1 MELHI
6 YYYKP
11 WCCDSENQHIHCLTR
26 HSTIVWPLHKVE
38 ETSGSCLPAE
48 ASMEWHPT
56 PTQAH
61 LPRPLPHCRMTGGP
75 HSTGSFS
82 SRSDHEHPCQD
93 ICTTHR
99 FLGQMPLPTEVCP
112 LSPQRASVHV
122 AHSPLPF
129 TPFLSLHSIP
139 LLGTDVVMPPGASRS
154 YPPPTPGSQPQPA
167 WEQHLPPPMAPL
179 LLPGSTLLQPPHPM
193 TPRVTPADHG
203 PIAPG
208 LGNIPV
214 PVWSGGRSALP
225 HQSQAF
231 GCPQAPLN
239 GNASRALMGSALCP
253 APLCIAG
260 PAGDS
265 GVAAPAIAA
274 AQAGKGGLAPGLPPQ
289 AAPPAAQM
297 AFILPPGSSGPWP
310 HGTSGAGSLHASQ
323 HTGPQEDASHHKS
336 VYQNFRRWQRFKS
349 LARSHLPQIP
359 LRPSLAHPVLRTL
372 ARLKPTMTLE
382 EGMRQAMQEWQH
394 MSTVERMAFYEMAAK
409 SGHMSRG
416 PHCPPCVPK
425 PGPRDLT
432 WSLLGHALQLQAGQA
447 GEPRSWPVP
456 EQLPADTCAPRN
468 HGPRVQH
475 TTPRPRRAWQLL
487 ENKAPKEIPPEARRE
502 HGDIPQALVGPGPS
516 ATGESDMECRED
528 GYELPQDEDGC
539 FPDPDLLS
547 YVDKLCSQEDF
558 DTKVEAVIHPRF
570 LAELL
575 SPEPELDLSGLAE
588 ELEQEEGLSPEEVA
602 RGGTDTRE
610 TWGRGLDSRPSE
622 SVARQDAQRNEQGP
636 QPGVRDETC
645 TPQMDFHG
653 HLRHPQTDRGP
664 FRHKGSVPSPG
675 LQEPLRLELHSH
687 FLARQQALGP
697 PSGPRA
703 SKVLREASPLSGAPG
718 LGHRFS
724 EDEEEL
730 PSLAFLLGLHY
741 SLLPWGCHR
750 ALSLPRSCLH
760 CRAEGPASFQ
770 APVPQRMGLSSGP
783 LEAAKS
789 RKRARCGGL
798 AAAEDLARPRADLRG
813 SGRHTLALG
822 LGDPSQ
828 PKGTG
833 PPKTER
839 GSERNE
845 ACVRSPGSLDPQV
858 KD

>member
-1 MELHI
+1 MA
-6 YYYKP
+6 
-11 WCCDSENQHIHCLTR
+11 SE
-26 HSTIVWPLHKVE
+26 
-38 ETSGSCLPAE
+38 GA
-48 ASMEWHPT
+48 
-56 PTQAH
+56 
-61 LPRPLPHCRMTGGP
+61 
-75 HSTGSFS
+75 F
-82 SRSDHEHPCQD
+82 
-93 ICTTHR
+93 
-99 FLGQMPLPTEVCP
+99 
-112 LSPQRASVHV
+112 
-122 AHSPLPF
+122 
-129 TPFLSLHSIP
+129 P
-139 LLGTDVVMPPGASRS
+139 LLGRDVVMPPGASCS
-154 YPPPTPGSQPQPA
+154 YPPPTPGSQLQPA
-167 WEQHLPPPMAPL
+167 WEQHRPPPMAPL

-231 GCPQAPLN
+231 GRPQAPLN

-253 APLCIAG
+253 APLCIAS
-260 PAGDS
+260 PVGDS

-274 AQAGKGGLAPGLPPQ
+274 AQAGKGGLLPRWP
-289 AAPPAAQM
+289 
-297 AFILPPGSSGPWP
+297 SSCPRDLWAWP

-349 LARSHLPQIP
+349 LARSHLPQSPDAEALSCFLI
-359 LRPSLAHPVLRTL
+359 PVLRTL

-394 MSTVERMAFYEMAAK
+394 MSTVQRMAFYEMAAK
-409 SGHMSRG
+409 FMQFEAEDEIRMGNVSCTTRAQGMPPPAPTKLAPQEPTSRKRG
-416 PHCPPCVPK
+416 TQSVNHLPPGGQGTGK
-425 PGPRDLT
+425 RG
-432 WSLLGHALQLQAGQA
+432 LGLV
-447 GEPRSWPVP
+447 PVP
-456 EQLPADTCAPRN
+456 RWVLSTQGACAPRK

-475 TTPRPRRAWQLL
+475 THPRPRRAWQLL

-558 DTKVEAVIHPRF
+558 DTKVDVVIHPRF

-610 TWGRGLDSRPSE
+610 TGGRGATPNHRAPHLDSRPSE
-622 SVARQDAQRNEQGP
+622 SVAQHDAQRNEQGP

-653 HLRHPQTDRGP
+653 HLRHPQTDRGL

-675 LQEPLRLELHSH
+675 YQEPPQAGTAQP
-687 FLARQQALGP
+687 FPRQGTKRSGP
-697 PSGPRA
+697 PSGLRA

-718 LGHRFS
+718 LGHGFS
-724 EDEEEL
+724 ENEEEL
-730 PSLAFLLGLHY
+730 PSLAFLLGLHH
-741 SLLPWGCHR
+741 SLLPWGLPQSPVP
-750 ALSLPRSCLH
+750 ASGLLPRP
-760 CRAEGPASFQ
+760 RAPENGPQ
-770 APVPQRMGLSSGP
+770 LRP

-822 LGDPSQ
+822 LVDPTQ
-828 PKGTG
+828 PKRSRCD
-833 PPKTER
+833 P
-839 GSERNE
+839 
-845 ACVRSPGSLDPQV
+845 CVTRRRRKWHCSQ
-858 KD
+858 

>member
-1 MELHI
+1 MA
-6 YYYKP
+6 
-11 WCCDSENQHIHCLTR
+11 SE
-26 HSTIVWPLHKVE
+26 
-38 ETSGSCLPAE
+38 GA
-48 ASMEWHPT
+48 
-56 PTQAH
+56 
-61 LPRPLPHCRMTGGP
+61 
-75 HSTGSFS
+75 F
-82 SRSDHEHPCQD
+82 
-93 ICTTHR
+93 
-99 FLGQMPLPTEVCP
+99 
-112 LSPQRASVHV
+112 
-122 AHSPLPF
+122 
-129 TPFLSLHSIP
+129 P
-139 LLGTDVVMPPGASRS
+139 LLGTDVVMHPGASRS

-208 LGNIPV
+208 LGNILV
-214 PVWSGGRSALP
+214 AVWSGGRSALP

-231 GCPQAPLN
+231 GRPQAPLN
-239 GNASRALMGSALCP
+239 GNASRAVMGSALCP
-253 APLCIAG
+253 APICIAS
-260 PAGDS
+260 PLGDS

-297 AFILPPGSSGPWP
+297 AFILPPASSGPWP

-349 LARSHLPQIP
+349 LAQSHLPQSPDAEALSCFLI
-359 LRPSLAHPVLRTL
+359 PVLCTL

-394 MSTVERMAFYEMAAK
+394 MS
-409 SGHMSRG
+409 SGCSSPF
-416 PHCPPCVPK
+416 PHAYPLPHNNALPCACSGVSIWALCP
-425 PGPRDLT
+425 LT
-432 WSLLGHALQLQAGQA
+432 FPSSCSASA
-447 GEPRSWPVP
+447 
-456 EQLPADTCAPRN
+456 CAPRK

-475 TTPRPRRAWQLL
+475 THRRPRRAWQLL

-502 HGDIPQALVGPGPS
+502 HGDIPQALLGPGPS
-516 ATGESDMECRED
+516 ATGESDMECQED

-547 YVDKLCSQEDF
+547 YVEKLCSQEDF

-575 SPEPELDLSGLAE
+575 SPEPELDLSGLTE
-588 ELEQEEGLSPEEVA
+588 QLQQEEGLSPEELVQTQVLA
-602 RGGTDTRE
+602 SEEDNGVPTTPNHSVPH
-610 TWGRGLDSRPSE
+610 LDSRTSG
-622 SVARQDAQRNEQGP
+622 SLARQDAQRNEQGP

-653 HLRHPQTDRGP
+653 HLRHPQTDRGL

-675 LQEPLRLELHSH
+675 YQEPTQR
-687 FLARQQALGP
+687 LGP

-703 SKVLREASPLSGAPG
+703 SKVLREASPLIGTAG
-718 LGHRFS
+718 LGHGLS

-730 PSLAFLLGLHY
+730 PSLAFLLGLHH
-741 SLLPWGCHR
+741 SLLPWG
-750 ALSLPRSCLH
+750 LPQSPV
-760 CRAEGPASFQ
+760 PASGLVCTAGQ
-770 APVPQRMGLSSGP
+770 RAQQASLAPVPQRMGLSSGP

-822 LGDPSQ
+822 LVDPSQ
-828 PKGTG
+828 PKRSRCD
-833 PPKTER
+833 P
-839 GSERNE
+839 
-845 ACVRSPGSLDPQV
+845 CVTRRRRMQHRSQ
-858 KD
+858 

>member
-1 MELHI
+1 MEVQG
-6 YYYKP
+6 KGTSRQT

-61 LPRPLPHCRMTGGP
+61 LPSALPHCRMTGGP
-75 HSTGSFS
+75 HSTV
-82 SRSDHEHPCQD
+82 EIQ
-93 ICTTHR
+93 TW
-99 FLGQMPLPTEVCP
+99 LPSM
-112 LSPQRASVHV
+112 SPILLF
-122 AHSPLPF
+122 HSPLS
-129 TPFLSLHSIP
+129 FLSTAFHCWARMWSCTLGPHAPILPP
-139 LLGTDVVMPPGASRS
+139 LLA
-154 YPPPTPGSQPQPA
+154 PTPASLGAAPA
-167 WEQHLPPPMAPL
+167 TAHGPL
-179 LLPGSTLLQPPHPM
+179 LLPGSTLLQPAHPM

-208 LGNIPV
+208 LGNIPG

-231 GCPQAPLN
+231 GRPKAPLN

-253 APLCIAG
+253 APLCRAS
-260 PAGDS
+260 PVGDS
-265 GVAAPAIAA
+265 RVAAPAIAA

-289 AAPPAAQM
+289 AAPSCPDGLHPA
-297 AFILPPGSSGPWP
+297 PGSSGPWP

-349 LARSHLPQIP
+349 LARSHLPQSPDAEALSCFLI
-359 LRPSLAHPVLRTL
+359 PVLRTL
-372 ARLKPTMTLE
+372 ARLKPTMMLE
-382 EGMRQAMQEWQH
+382 EGMWQTMQEWQH

-409 SGHMSRG
+409 FMQFEAEDEIRIGNVTCTTRAQGMPPPAPPKLAPQEPTSRVSIWALG
-416 PHCPPCVPK
+416 P
-425 PGPRDLT
+425 LT
-432 WSLLGHALQLQAGQA
+432 FPSSCSASA
-447 GEPRSWPVP
+447 
-456 EQLPADTCAPRN
+456 CAPRK

-475 TTPRPRRAWQLL
+475 THPRPRRAWQLL

-502 HGDIPQALVGPGPS
+502 HGDILQALVGPGPS

-588 ELEQEEGLSPEEVA
+588 ELEQEEGLSPEELVQTQVLA
-602 RGGTDTRE
+602 SEEDDGVPATPNHSVPH
-610 TWGRGLDSRPSE
+610 LDSRPSE
-622 SVARQDAQRNEQGP
+622 SLARQDAQRNEQGS
-636 QPGVRDETC
+636 QPVVRDETC

-653 HLRHPQTDRGP
+653 HVRHPQTDRGL

-675 LQEPLRLELHSH
+675 YQEPTQRS
-687 FLARQQALGP
+687 GP

-703 SKVLREASPLSGAPG
+703 SKVLREASPLSEAPG

-730 PSLAFLLGLHY
+730 PSLAFLLGLHH
-741 SLLPWGCHR
+741 SLLPWG
-750 ALSLPRSCLH
+750 LPQSPV
-760 CRAEGPASFQ
+760 PASGLVCTAGQRAQQASQ
-770 APVPQRMGLSSGP
+770 APFPQRMGLSSGP

-789 RKRARCGGL
+789 RKRAQCGGL

-822 LGDPSQ
+822 LVDPSQ
-828 PKGTG
+828 PKRSRCD
-833 PPKTER
+833 P
-839 GSERNE
+839 
-845 ACVRSPGSLDPQV
+845 CVTRRRRKWHCSQ
-858 KD
+858 